1 MRGTRGLSIPA
12 APLATD
18 RDFARRNFRIRPV
31 PGVIGEAEVPVNNAG
46 ACYSDPF
53 IAGERPY
60 GLQPLNYLSDPEY
73 AGLAGLNPYYA
84 AA

>member
-1 MRGTRGLSIPA
+1 MSPASISKSC
-12 APLATD
+12 PLGAGV
-18 RDFARRNFRIRPV
+18 FAVWQVRNRPL
-31 PGVIGEAEVPVNNAG
+31 PGAIGEAEVPVNNAG

>member
-1 MRGTRGLSIPA
+1 MAFIGPNFWNWPIP
-12 APLATD
+12 
-18 RDFARRNFRIRPV
+18 V
-31 PGVIGEAEVPVNNAG
+31 GIGEAEVPVNNAG

>member
-1 MRGTRGLSIPA
+1 MIGFEFRQVRGVL
-12 APLATD
+12 
-18 RDFARRNFRIRPV
+18 
-31 PGVIGEAEVPVNNAG
+31 GEAEVPVNNAG

-60 GLQPLNYLSDPEY
+60 GLQPRDYLSDPEY